1 MPGHGEREATTTKT
15 PRLLF
20 TGFYLIKSRVFNPLH
35 SAARLLL
42 PPLPSSPLLSFPTAT
57 ELVVIAVAVVVA
69 GGGV

>member
-1 MPGHGEREATTTKT
+1 MATTTKT

-35 SAARLLL
+35 SAARF
-42 PPLPSSPLLSFPTAT
+42 PLAPLLSFPTAT
-57 ELVVIAVAVVVA
+57 ELVVIAVAVAVVFVVVA